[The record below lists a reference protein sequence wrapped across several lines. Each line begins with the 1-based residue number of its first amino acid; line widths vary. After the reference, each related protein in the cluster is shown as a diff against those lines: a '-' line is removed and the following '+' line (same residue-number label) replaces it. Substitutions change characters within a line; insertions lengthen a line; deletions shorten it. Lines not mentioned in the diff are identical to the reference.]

1 MCIYTNLSYKNS
13 YLPATQKQ
21 KDLIIK
27 LAEEKGQFVS
37 GLDDLSKS
45 DANYVIKDLLAVT
58 V

>member
-1 MCIYTNLSYKNS
+1 MCILVSFNYKND

-27 LAEEKGQFVS
+27 LAGERRQFVS

-45 DANYVIKDLLAVT
+45 DANYVIKDLLAVA

>member
-1 MCIYTNLSYKNS
+1 MCIYTNLSYKSS

-58 V
+58 A